1 MRYIY
6 QSFIL
11 LGLLIFLLIVLIS
24 LRLSV
29 VQTKLAEIATPQV
42 KGILATKQTTRHD
55 FVTVTPFDMV
65 TPNGVVEVGVG
76 VEVIRDPDVGSYI
89 ELPDGS
95 FVVDSASIIA
105 LIPKEA

>member
-1 MRYIY
+1 MITEIHIQHGKVRI
-6 QSFIL
+6 
-11 LGLLIFLLIVLIS
+11 
-24 LRLSV
+24 
-29 VQTKLAEIATPQV
+29 KLAEIATPQV